1 MRGSGGPP
9 CQTIGRYAI
18 YGEISAG
25 GMAIVHYGRLLGPAG
40 FSRTVA
46 IKRLFPQFA
55 RDPEFVTMFLDEAR
69 LAARIRHPNVVDT
82 LDIVAAEGE
91 LFLVMDYVQGESLA
105 RLLRQSA
112 DANRFLPLPIVS
124 AIVSGALHGLHAAHE
139 ATNELGEPLGLVHR
153 DVSPQNVLVG
163 SDGVPRVLDF
173 GVAKALG
180 RLHTTRDGQVKGK
193 LAYMA
198 PEQLK
203 GEPTTRRADLF
214 AVGVVLWQALTG
226 RRLFDGET
234 EAIILAKLLEEP
246 IVPPSRFAPH
256 VRPELDQIALR
267 ALARD
272 PARRF
277 TTAREMALALETA
290 ERPAT
295 ASEVSAWVESVAA
308 TTLAERARQV
318 ADIER
323 SSTPG
328 PRPLAEANA
337 QGNTVPRDSLS
348 QVSSISV
355 TRPQRSPRVRSS
367 GLLIAVFVA
376 IALSAYAA
384 IVTLRRPAPPAP
396 AVSSDVAPVA
406 LAAESPSPSASALPS
421 GALSSSS
428 APAPSASAA
437 LEKKPSSVRP
447 VTQAPKSRSSS
458 KANADCYY
466 VDADGI
472 RHIRATCR

>member
-1 MRGSGGPP
+1 M
-9 CQTIGRYAI
+9 
-18 YGEISAG
+18 
-25 GMAIVHYGRLLGPAG
+25 
-40 FSRTVA
+40 
-46 IKRLFPQFA
+46 
-55 RDPEFVTMFLDEAR
+55 
-69 LAARIRHPNVVDT
+69 
-82 LDIVAAEGE
+82 
-91 LFLVMDYVQGESLA
+91 
-105 RLLRQSA
+105 
-112 DANRFLPLPIVS
+112 
-124 AIVSGALHGLHAAHE
+124 
-139 ATNELGEPLGLVHR
+139 
-153 DVSPQNVLVG
+153 
-163 SDGVPRVLDF
+163 
-173 GVAKALG
+173 
-180 RLHTTRDGQVKGK
+180 
-193 LAYMA
+193 
-198 PEQLK
+198 
-203 GEPTTRRADLF
+203 
-214 AVGVVLWQALTG
+214 
-226 RRLFDGET
+226 
-234 EAIILAKLLEEP
+234 AKLLEEP